1 MVITEVTS
9 LHILQTK
16 NNNKECY
23 GQLCTHG
30 FDNLNEMGQFLGR
43 NNLPKLKE
51 GQI

>member
-1 MVITEVTS
+1 MRGGHNCDP
-9 LHILQTK
+9 LHIK
-16 NNNKECY
+16 RVIKECY